1 MENTVRIIMTRTDLF
16 NKLYEAQRLLDEVYT
31 WANYKEDVGMLP
43 RNESVRDSMSVADCA
58 IYDAL
63 VALED

>member
-1 MENTVRIIMTRTDLF
+1 MNEIMSHSELID
-16 NKLYEAQRLLDEVYT
+16 KLQRAQSILDEVYT
-31 WANYKEDVGMLP
+31 WANNKEGELP

-63 VALED
+63 TALGY

>member
-1 MENTVRIIMTRTDLF
+1 MTKTELL

-31 WANYKEDVGMLP
+31 WANEKDGGVLP
-43 RNESVRDSMSVADCA
+43 RNETVRDSMSVADCA

-63 VALED
+63 TALEDE

>member
-1 MENTVRIIMTRTDLF
+1 MLHNELID
-16 NKLYEAQRLLDEVYT
+16 KLQTAQRLLDEVYT
-31 WANYKEDVGMLP
+31 WANNKEGELP

-63 VALED
+63 VALDN

>member
-1 MENTVRIIMTRTDLF
+1 MTRTELL
-16 NKLYEAQRLLDEVYT
+16 NKLYLAKRLLDEVHC
-31 WANYKEDVGMLP
+31 WADEKDGGGLP

>member
-1 MENTVRIIMTRTDLF
+1 MT
-16 NKLYEAQRLLDEVYT
+16 NKELVDKLEMAQRILDEVYT
-31 WANYKEDVGMLP
+31 WANDKTGELP

-63 VALED
+63 VALRD

>member
-1 MENTVRIIMTRTDLF
+1 MTNSELIE
-16 NKLYEAQRLLDEVYT
+16 KLQTAQRLLDEVYT
-31 WANYKEDVGMLP
+31 WANNKEGELP

-63 VALED
+63 VSLED

>member
-1 MENTVRIIMTRTDLF
+1 MT
-16 NKLYEAQRLLDEVYT
+16 NKELIEKLETAQRLLSDVYHWADE
-31 WANYKEDVGMLP
+31 KEGECVLP

-63 VALED
+63 VALDYLE

>member
-1 MENTVRIIMTRTDLF
+1 MMNEIMTKSELID
-16 NKLYEAQRLLDEVYT
+16 KLQRAQSILDEVYT
-31 WANYKEDVGMLP
+31 WANYKEGESVLP

-63 VALED
+63 TALED

>member
-1 MENTVRIIMTRTDLF
+1 MTNSELIE
-16 NKLYEAQRLLDEVYT
+16 KLQTAQRLLDEVYT
-31 WANYKEDVGMLP
+31 WANNKEGELP

-63 VALED
+63 TALED

>member
-1 MENTVRIIMTRTDLF
+1 MTRTELL
-16 NKLYEAQRLLDEVYT
+16 NKLYEAQRLLDEVYY
-31 WANYKEDVGMLP
+31 WANYKEGESVLP

-63 VALED
+63 TALED

>member
-1 MENTVRIIMTRTDLF
+1 MT
-16 NKLYEAQRLLDEVYT
+16 NKELVDKLELAQRILDEVYT
-31 WANYKEDVGMLP
+31 WANDKTGELP

-63 VALED
+63 VALRD

>member
-1 MENTVRIIMTRTDLF
+1 MTKSELIE
-16 NKLYEAQRLLDEVYT
+16 KLQTAQRLLDEVYT
-31 WANYKEDVGMLP
+31 WANNKEGELP

-63 VALED
+63 TALED

>member
-1 MENTVRIIMTRTDLF
+1 MTRTELL
-16 NKLYEAQRLLDEVYT
+16 NKLYEAQRLLDEVYY
-31 WANYKEDVGMLP
+31 WANYKENENMLP

>member
-1 MENTVRIIMTRTDLF
+1 MTKSELIE
-16 NKLYEAQRLLDEVYT
+16 KLQTAQRLLDEVYT
-31 WANYKEDVGMLP
+31 WANNKEGELP
-43 RNESVRDSMSVADCA
+43 QNESVRDSMSVADCA

>member
-1 MENTVRIIMTRTDLF
+1 MSHSELID
-16 NKLYEAQRLLDEVYT
+16 KLQRAQSILDEVYT
-31 WANYKEDVGMLP
+31 WANNKEGELP

-63 VALED
+63 TALGY